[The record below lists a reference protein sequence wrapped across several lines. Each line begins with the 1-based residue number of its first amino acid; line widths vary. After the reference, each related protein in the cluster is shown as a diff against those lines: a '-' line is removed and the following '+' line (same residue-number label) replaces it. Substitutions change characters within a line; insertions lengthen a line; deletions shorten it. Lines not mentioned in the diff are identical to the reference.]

1 MKPRDLAQ
9 LAVRVIVGVVLIYAG
24 ASKAAGPSEEFANII
39 VSYGLI
45 GADLARPL
53 AAFLPWIELAIGWS
67 LLLGV
72 EVRATGAAA
81 VALFAMFIV
90 AIGHAV
96 AAGIPLTNCGC
107 FGDGVHIPPKLGL
120 LFDTGFAALSFLCWR
135 RGAGALSLEAWAER
149 GV

>member
-1 MKPRDLAQ
+1 MKPRDYSLLA
-9 LAVRVIVGVVLIYAG
+9 ARVLVGTVLVYAG

-53 AAFLPWIELAIGWS
+53 AAFLPWIELAVGWA

-72 EVRATGAAA
+72 EIRTTAA
-81 VALFAMFIV
+81 VSVGLFAMFIF
-90 AIGHAV
+90 AIGHAI
-96 AAGIPLTNCGC
+96 AIGIPLTNCGC

-120 LFDTGFAALSFLCWR
+120 LLDAGFAALSFLCWR
-135 RGAGALSLEAWAER
+135 RGAGALSLEGWAER
-149 GV
+149 GA